1 MGSFYK
7 QRQRYEAEKMAKQVM
22 ETPKFKEA
30 LKEQELRA
38 TLNALARF
46 SFMMCGFLE
55 TRHGYKKKGLE
66 KFLKFVLVGLEETED
81 NSDFFVEYENYY
93 IEEFGLDVLA
103 SLGLGLEKRE
113 EQHG

>member
-1 MGSFYK
+1 M
-7 QRQRYEAEKMAKQVM
+7 
-22 ETPKFKEA
+22 T
-30 LKEQELRA
+30 
-38 TLNALARF
+38 
-46 SFMMCGFLE
+46 CGFLE